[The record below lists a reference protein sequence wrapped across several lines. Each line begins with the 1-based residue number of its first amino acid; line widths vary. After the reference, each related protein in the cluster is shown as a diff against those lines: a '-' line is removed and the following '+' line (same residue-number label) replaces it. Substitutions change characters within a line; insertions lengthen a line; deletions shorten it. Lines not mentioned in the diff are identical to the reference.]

1 MERPASSPPYQIC
14 RFVKKHRGAAWP
26 STSAAPMLNCDNS
39 SPNLYATSA
48 SPNVS
53 SLSMD
58 DGVFTCGY
66 SLYRDLTLRDAH
78 MDVALRWQAAYLSPN
93 EGGSGASAPLFL
105 DFCTACLGRDALAVL
120 AAQEPYEDPEP
131 DWSLLPSKRSG
142 NSLPSKETR

>member
-1 MERPASSPPYQIC
+1 MAGRTSRC
-14 RFVKKHRGAAWP
+14 RCTDDDLRQLLTKPLCHVRFP
-26 STSAAPMLNCDNS
+26 FD
-39 SPNLYATSA
+39 
-48 SPNVS
+48 VS
-53 SLSMD
+53 SLSID

-105 DFCTACLGRDALAVL
+105 DFCTACLGRDALAVF

-131 DWSLLPSKRSG
+131 IGRLRRSKLPE
-142 NSLPSKETR
+142 NSLPSKTR